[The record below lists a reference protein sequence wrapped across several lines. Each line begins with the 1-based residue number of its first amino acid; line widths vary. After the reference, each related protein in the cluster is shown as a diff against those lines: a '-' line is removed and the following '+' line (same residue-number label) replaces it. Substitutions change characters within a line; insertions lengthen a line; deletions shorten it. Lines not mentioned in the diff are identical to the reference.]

1 MPNYNCHMCNY
12 NTSIKTH
19 FFKHLK
25 TDKHKKTKE
34 EYEGN
39 IKLNISSLSIPPKSL
54 QNPSKMSFFSLQN
67 TSKNLQKPPKTSK
80 ILQNTQE
87 SSDEEEYEDK
97 IKYTCYHCDREFT
110 RLDNLNRHIE
120 HRCKVKKEKEAREEY
135 YKDLYELEKL
145 ERKEEREEHINKLI

>member
-39 IKLNISSLSIPPKSL
+39 IQLNISSLKIPPKSL
-54 QNPSKMSFFSLQN
+54 QNPSKISFFFPP
-67 TSKNLQKPPKTSK
+67 KNLQKPPKTSK
-80 ILQNTQE
+80 NLQ
-87 SSDEEEYEDK
+87 K
-97 IKYTCYHCDREFT
+97 PPKYSRII
-110 RLDNLNRHIE
+110 R
-120 HRCKVKKEKEAREEY
+120 
-135 YKDLYELEKL
+135 
-145 ERKEEREEHINKLI
+145 

>member
-39 IKLNISSLSIPPKSL
+39 IQLNIFTPSKSL
-54 QNPSKMSFFSLQN
+54 KNPHFLPQESL
-67 TSKNLQKPPKTSK
+67 KKPQKSSK
-80 ILQNTQE
+80 ILKNTIIQIMTII
-87 SSDEEEYEDK
+87 Y
-97 IKYTCYHCDREFT
+97 I
-110 RLDNLNRHIE
+110 LIQ
-120 HRCKVKKEKEAREEY
+120 KVKRVMKMNMNMIII
-135 YKDLYELEKL
+135 
-145 ERKEEREEHINKLI
+145 INH